1 MTAPFLA
8 VDWGTTNLRAWV
20 VGHDGQASACSEF
33 PLGVGKLEA
42 GEAARKFADTVR
54 PRMGAGDLPAILC
67 GMVGSN
73 LGWTQ
78 VPYLESPVDLRGLH
92 ECMFEVPGSGPPVWI
107 VPGVRC
113 ERPDGG
119 PDVMRGEETQVLGW
133 MSLDRGR
140 SKGEHLICQPGTH
153 TKWVRLHDGRLHSFV
168 TSMTG
173 ELFDLLTR
181 HSILKTDIF
190 DQDLAAFDAGVAAA
204 GDGNALASRLFT
216 ARARVVGGSMSQNSV
231 ASYLSGLLIGAEVAS
246 TPTLLGIDPHTPITV
261 IGDPSLTRHYLRAM
275 QGRELTAYAHDGE
288 RAGLAGLSTIATHIL
303 RQ

>member
-1 MTAPFLA
+1 MQIERFAIEGPLLLTPRVFSDERGFFQESWNQRSFAAALGVEPERAPLFHQERRALL
-8 VDWGTTNLRAWV
+8 DWL
-20 VGHDGQASACSEF
+20 DGQ
-33 PLGVGKLEA
+33 
-42 GEAARKFADTVR
+42 
-54 PRMGAGDLPAILC
+54 GAI
-67 GMVGSN
+67 
-73 LGWTQ
+73 
-78 VPYLESPVDLRGLH
+78 
-92 ECMFEVPGSGPPVWI
+92 
-107 VPGVRC
+107 
-113 ERPDGG
+113 ERF
-119 PDVMRGEETQVLGW
+119 Q
-133 MSLDRGR
+133 
-140 SKGEHLICQPGTH
+140 
-153 TKWVRLHDGRLHSFV
+153 

-246 TPTLLGIDPHTPITV
+246 TPTLLGIDPHTPVTV

-288 RAGLAGLSTIATHIL
+288 RAGLAGLSTLATHIL

>member
-20 VGHDGQASACSEF
+20 VGRDGHASPCSEF
-33 PLGVGKLEA
+33 PLGIGKLEA
-42 GEAARKFADTVR
+42 GEAAQTFADTIR
-54 PRMGAGDLPAILC
+54 PRMGARDLPAILC

-73 LGWTQ
+73 LGWTS
-78 VPYLESPVDLRGLH
+78 VPYLDSPVDLRGLH
-92 ECMFEVPGSGPPVWI
+92 ERMFEIPGSGPPVWI
-107 VPGVRC
+107 VPGIRC

-133 MSLDRGR
+133 MSLHRGR

-153 TKWVRLHDGRLHSFV
+153 TKWVRLRDGRLHSFV

-190 DQDLAAFDAGVAAA
+190 DQDLEIG
-204 GDGNALASRLFT
+204 
-216 ARARVVGGSMSQNSV
+216 RAHV
-231 ASYLSGLLIGAEVAS
+231 
-246 TPTLLGIDPHTPITV
+246 
-261 IGDPSLTRHYLRAM
+261 
-275 QGRELTAYAHDGE
+275 
-288 RAGLAGLSTIATHIL
+288 
-303 RQ
+303 